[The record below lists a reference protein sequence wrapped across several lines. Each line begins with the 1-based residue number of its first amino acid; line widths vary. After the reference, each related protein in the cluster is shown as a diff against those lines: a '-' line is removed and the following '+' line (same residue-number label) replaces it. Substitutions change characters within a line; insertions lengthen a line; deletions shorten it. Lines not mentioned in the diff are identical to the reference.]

1 MQDDFITDKSN
12 TAHKKVLLK
21 LNMTPTQIMMR
32 LDKVRLKRAQNLFQS
47 NKGAGLDMTEFVK
60 LLLTE
65 VTCDEDEKLEL
76 INGAIKIFSDVDING
91 DGIMSWNEFVHYIVN
106 QVDQATVT
114 PMINPETGKMLT
126 IEDQLAL
133 E

>member
-1 MQDDFITDKSN
+1 
-12 TAHKKVLLK
+12 
-21 LNMTPTQIMMR
+21 MTPTQIMMR

-65 VTCDEDEKLEL
+65 VPCDEDEKLEL

-106 QVDQATVT
+106 
-114 PMINPETGKMLT
+114 
-126 IEDQLAL
+126 
-133 E
+133 